1 MSTYVKSVYL
11 ARVGLA
17 GIDKPVE
24 KNQIIEVQDDVAEK
38 LLTRT
43 AWSEDLGKDVNV
55 WEKSTAA
62 AYKAQQEKAAKD
74 KAAAQSSQYSEN
86 EEGDDDLAPKPIP
99 LQQVKNTNDT
109 HESTNDPA
117 DDVDTARKAQPVV
130 EPTEQHVDEN
140 GKAVTTESKPAIEGA
155 EHQLD
160 ENHGDLTSAD
170 LNTNKSETEPAKP
183 AAKAAAKPAVKV
195 KSADTST
202 RAVAKPQRAAAKPAA
217 KPAAKVVKPV
227 AKKPAK

>member
-24 KNQIIEVQDDVAEK
+24 KNQIIEVADDVAEK

-43 AWSEDLGKDVNV
+43 AWSEDLGKEVNV

-74 KAAAQSSQYSEN
+74 KAAEQSSQYAAQ
-86 EEGDDDLAPKPIP
+86 EEGNDDLAPKPIP

-109 HESTNDPA
+109 HEDQNDPA
-117 DDVDTARKAQPVV
+117 DDKDTARKAQPVV
-130 EPTEQHVDEN
+130 EPTEPNADAK
-140 GKAVTTESKPAIEGA
+140 GKVVTTESPPAIEGA
-155 EHQLD
+155 EHELD

-202 RAVAKPQRAAAKPAA
+202 RAVAKPQRAAKPAVKAAVKPAA
-217 KPAAKVVKPV
+217 KPAAK
-227 AKKPAK
+227 KPAK